1 MKEAKQLSLAETG
14 YLPKATKPTRKEVFL
29 SEMERVVPW
38 GRLEALIE
46 PHYFVKGEKGGRPAR
61 PLSSMLRIH
70 FMQHWFGYSDPAMEE
85 ALHDVP
91 VLRRFAGLDAF
102 EDVLPDETTILRFRL
117 LLERNGLSEA
127 IFGQVSALLREK
139 GLAMKRGMAVD
150 ASLIAA
156 PSSTKN
162 AGNGRDPE
170 MSQTKKGNQYYF
182 GMKAHIGVDAESGL
196 VHTVRCTTAKVSD
209 VEVMEQCL
217 HGQEVLVLADRGY
230 HKRNRVL
237 EQLERENG
245 RVVLTP
251 SKKPHGGRLSAQQ
264 KAVNRALSGL
274 RAKVEHPFRV
284 IKRQFGYTKVRYRG
298 IAKNAAQIVTLFAL
312 SNLWMA
318 RRHLLALMG
327 EVRP

>member
-1 MKEAKQLSLAETG
+1 
-14 YLPKATKPTRKEVFL
+14 
-29 SEMERVVPW
+29 
-38 GRLEALIE
+38 
-46 PHYFVKGEKGGRPAR
+46 
-61 PLSSMLRIH
+61 
-70 FMQHWFGYSDPAMEE
+70 
-85 ALHDVP
+85 
-91 VLRRFAGLDAF
+91 
-102 EDVLPDETTILRFRL
+102 
-117 LLERNGLSEA
+117 
-127 IFGQVSALLREK
+127 
-139 GLAMKRGMAVD
+139 MKRGTAVD

-162 AGNGRDPE
+162 TGNGRDPE

-245 RVVLTP
+245 RVVITP
-251 SKKPHGGRLSAQQ
+251 SKKPHGGQLSAQQ